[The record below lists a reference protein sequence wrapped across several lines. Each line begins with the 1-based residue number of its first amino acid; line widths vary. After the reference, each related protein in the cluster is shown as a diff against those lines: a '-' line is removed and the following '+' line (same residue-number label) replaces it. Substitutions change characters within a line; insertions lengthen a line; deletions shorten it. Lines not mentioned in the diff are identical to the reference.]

1 MEELNCSEHRRDINP
16 LEFGIFVRQ
25 LCRGGRYNGGLT
37 PRYQE
42 QNNTIHLYKYHSMT
56 QESFIRLDGKTTATE
71 IKKEIAQEVQ
81 QMVAAGQRP
90 PCLGAIIVGHD
101 GASETYIASKIKA
114 CEEVGFI
121 SLTKR
126 FDESITQEEL
136 NKDPEVDGF
145 IVQLPLPKHIDE
157 QAVIHAVDYRKDVD
171 GFHPIN
177 VGLLSLGEPCLV
189 PATPKGVIELLKHY
203 NISTEGKHVVV
214 LGRSNIV
221 GKPIAQLFLQ
231 KGTQGNATVTICHSR
246 TKDIASI
253 CRQADIVVAAIGI
266 PLFVKKEM
274 VKEGAIVIDV
284 GITRV
289 PDATKKSGSRIVG
302 DVDFDEVA
310 PLCSYITPV
319 PGGVGPMTIITLM
332 RNTILAR
339 QLRQK

>member
-1 MEELNCSEHRRDINP
+1 MTEA
-16 LEFGIFVRQ
+16 
-25 LCRGGRYNGGLT
+25 LT
-37 PRYQE
+37 LRHHK

-136 NKDPEVDGF
+136 IAEIEQLNKDPEVDGF

-189 PATPKGVIELLKHY
+189 PATPKGGIELLKHY
-203 NISTEGKHVVV
+203 NIRTEGKHVVV
-214 LGRSNIV
+214 LGRSDIV